1 MNLTV
6 GGSSLGKW
14 VSPWSP
20 CFPQGGHAQVSAGL
34 EEVSKLTWFSCPRN
48 IAVNKA
54 SGWNVIPAEIV
65 KSLKED
71 ATKVLHSLC
80 QQVWKTTGLEKI
92 NPHPS
97 SQEGK

>member
-54 SGWNVIPAEIV
+54 SG
-65 KSLKED
+65 
-71 ATKVLHSLC
+71 
-80 QQVWKTTGLEKI
+80 
-92 NPHPS
+92 
-97 SQEGK
+97 